1 MSEDAD
7 PDCAS
12 HESLSKLGVK
22 SSRLNLRARLARSWT
37 GVGTDSKA
45 SAEPALYAEVR
56 WQPQDDLSE
65 MLQPL
70 AGVRPWDIRSPEAV
84 SLQGARQPMRQSRA
98 REVRPPPR
106 ARRVH
111 PGLSAPTC
119 R

>member
-84 SLQGARQPMRQSRA
+84 SLQGARQLGKF
-98 REVRPPPR
+98 VRPQ
-106 ARRVH
+106 
-111 PGLSAPTC
+111 GLVGSIRGCQPQHVVESPC
-119 R
+119 